1 MARCATVASRNGQE
15 GSYMTLSRAFWMNLR
30 QALLMVVNSLEQE
43 LGLEP
48 RTSEL
53 RKWWKEQRKPE
64 RS

>member
-1 MARCATVASRNGQE
+1 
-15 GSYMTLSRAFWMNLR
+15 MTLSRAFWMNLR

-53 RKWWKEQRKPE
+53 RKWWKEHKKQTE

>member
-1 MARCATVASRNGQE
+1 
-15 GSYMTLSRAFWMNLR
+15 MTLSRKFWMDLR

-53 RKWWKEQRKPE
+53 RKWWKEQRKTAD
-64 RS
+64 